1 MNEITGATI
10 KKVRKMTKAEMTV
23 EGWDPLLAPPPV
35 LVLSNGVKI
44 YPSQDDEGNGPG
56 AIFGIDNGNPIA
68 IRG

>member
-23 EGWDPLLAPPPV
+23 EGWDPLLAPPTV